1 MKGKSKRI
9 KNGASNNIMKNIER
23 DFGIFLKRFFVTKRL
38 FSDKEC
44 DTIIEYFERSA
55 STRASVVNTKES
67 KPNQVVSK
75 YDTDVRDGR
84 IVFCDHKVAEMNF
97 AFQKLNYSAIWANF
111 GWSILPLRFLQIAK
125 YDANNDGGFYKS
137 HRDIILENHPQRI
150 LSSVT
155 QLSKSEDYTGCN
167 LIFNNADDVAPKL
180 DQYKDKG
187 DTIFFT
193 SIENHEV
200 TPVLTGTRYSLTAWY
215 EGPRIWNSESEYYV

>member
-1 MKGKSKRI
+1 MT
-9 KNGASNNIMKNIER
+9 NNDRN
-23 DFGIFLKRFFVTKRL
+23 FGVFFKRFHTAKYL

-44 DTIIEYFERSA
+44 DRIIEYFEKSA
-55 STRASVVNTKES
+55 SIRASVVNTQES

-75 YDTDVRDGR
+75 FDNSVRDGR
-84 IVFCDHKVAEMNF
+84 VVFCDHKVTEMNF

-111 GWSILPLRFLQIAK
+111 GWSVFPLRFLQIAK
-125 YDANNDGGFYKS
+125 YDADTDGGFYKS
-137 HRDIILENHPQRI
+137 HRDIILENRPQRI

-155 QLSKSEDYTGCN
+155 QLSRPDNYTGCQ
-167 LIFNNADDVAPKL
+167 LVFNKANDTAPKL
-180 DQYKDKG
+180 EEYKDRG

-215 EGPRIWNSESEYYV
+215 EGPTIWNSESEYYV